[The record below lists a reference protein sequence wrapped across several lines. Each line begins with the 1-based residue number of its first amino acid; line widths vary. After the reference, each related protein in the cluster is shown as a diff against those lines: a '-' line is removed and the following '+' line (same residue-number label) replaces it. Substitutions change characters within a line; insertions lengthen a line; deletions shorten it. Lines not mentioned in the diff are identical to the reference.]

1 MYLCENINI
10 SKMDIIGKNILKNVD
25 KKNHWYGYWKHIDF
39 DNSYVYYKKDKRTVI
54 SSLVLYKSN
63 LKIKSIKNVYFVR
76 SVGVNKK
83 YRSRG
88 ECHKLLQYLFNN
100 LPNKGKN
107 ILLIE
112 VASGNI
118 PAYKCY
124 IKHFK
129 KSRKFQKKMKIFNE
143 KQWKMSHNQ
152 HKFLLKHNPKLLFEE
167 YKETSYEFNK
177 DTAKFILLE
186 KKI

>member
-1 MYLCENINI
+1 
-10 SKMDIIGKNILKNVD
+10 
-25 KKNHWYGYWKHIDF
+25 
-39 DNSYVYYKKDKRTVI
+39 
-54 SSLVLYKSN
+54 
-63 LKIKSIKNVYFVR
+63 
-76 SVGVNKK
+76 
-83 YRSRG
+83 
-88 ECHKLLQYLFNN
+88 
-100 LPNKGKN
+100 
-107 ILLIE
+107 
-112 VASGNI
+112 
-118 PAYKCY
+118 YKCY